1 MNNIKDYFQSLPE
14 VKRIKELEHYIDT
27 NSDIQ
32 NTFNE
37 LKDKQKQMVNAKEY
51 DQINQYKLYCEEY
64 NEIRARLL
72 DLPFVEE
79 YLELL
84 EIVNSMLSDMTYLIE
99 NKISK
104 IING

>member
-1 MNNIKDYFQSLPE
+1 MNNIKEYFQSIPE
-14 VKRIKELEHYIDT
+14 VIRIKELEHYIDT

-32 NTFNE
+32 KTFNE

-51 DQINQYKLYCEEY
+51 NQTNQYKIYFEEY
-64 NEIRARLL
+64 QDIRARLL

-84 EIVNSMLSDMTYLIE
+84 EIVNNMLNDLTYSIE
-99 NKISK
+99 GKINKL
-104 IING
+104 ING